1 MSGNKSSLAEKP
13 RQQEDAPPKKKTGFF
28 SINTAPPTRLSL
40 SQQKAAWF
48 KEFLKPFLVVC
59 IAYSCM
65 YLVRYNFK
73 TAQPELLQQ
82 TDLTLTDLGMIG
94 TAFSVTYGIS
104 RTLLGFFIDGRNT
117 KRILTALTMASA
129 SISVIIGAYLWTGN
143 SAMGVLL
150 VLWGA
155 NGVLGSPG
163 GPCSVSTL
171 NRWTPPSKRAQYM
184 GWWNASHN
192 VGGSIGG
199 ILAVW
204 GASTFFGGHV
214 AGYFIVPGLIAGS
227 VALILMFVGKD
238 EPQELGW
245 ARPDEIFEEP
255 PIEAIEASANMSKG
269 QILIHYVLKN
279 PTLWLICAST
289 IFTYVLRTGVD
300 NWTVVYTV
308 DGLGFSLEMAAS
320 TIIALELGGFTGC
333 LFAGVIA
340 DKLGGRRAL
349 VSAGAVALMAIPLT
363 MYINGTNAATIYVS
377 LFLMGMLIY
386 APFSLQSATLLDTV
400 PPQSGTFVSAIPGTF
415 GYLVG
420 DSFAKIMLA
429 RIADPE
435 REGVDVFGR
444 NLHGWSDAFGLL
456 YVAIIGVLITLGIVA
471 FMEGRRL
478 RARAAKAA
486 EVKAKLE
493 AEDAARLAAI
503 AAGTAPNDAT
513 ATETGTETETDN
525 GN

>member
-1 MSGNKSSLAEKP
+1 
-13 RQQEDAPPKKKTGFF
+13 
-28 SINTAPPTRLSL
+28 
-40 SQQKAAWF
+40 
-48 KEFLKPFLVVC
+48 
-59 IAYSCM
+59 
-65 YLVRYNFK
+65 
-73 TAQPELLQQ
+73 
-82 TDLTLTDLGMIG
+82 
-94 TAFSVTYGIS
+94 
-104 RTLLGFFIDGRNT
+104 
-117 KRILTALTMASA
+117 
-129 SISVIIGAYLWTGN
+129 
-143 SAMGVLL
+143 
-150 VLWGA
+150 
-155 NGVLGSPG
+155 
-163 GPCSVSTL
+163 
-171 NRWTPPSKRAQYM
+171 M

-204 GASTFFGGHV
+204 GASTFFDGHV

-227 VALILMFVGKD
+227 IALVLMFVGKD

-245 ARPDEIFEEP
+245 ARPDQIFEEP
-255 PIEAIEASANMSKG
+255 PIEAIAESANMTKG
-269 QILIHYVLKN
+269 QILIRYVLKN

-349 VSAGAVALMAIPLT
+349 VSAVAVALMAIPLT
-363 MYINGTNAATIYVS
+363 MYINGTSAMTIYIA
-377 LFLMGMLIY
+377 LFFMGMLIY

-435 REGVDVFGR
+435 LNGVNLFGR

-456 YVAIIGVLITLGIVA
+456 YVAIVGVIITLGIVA
-471 FMEGRRL
+471 LMEGRRL
-478 RARAAKAA
+478 RSRAAIAA
-486 EVKAKLE
+486 EVKARLE
-493 AEDAARLAAI
+493 AEDAERRARLT
-503 AAGTAPNDAT
+503 AGEP
-513 ATETGTETETDN
+513 TGDDHEPKE
-525 GN
+525 